1 MNSKEC
7 LELAILEYEKE
18 TIDDENN
25 QWVKNVLKGLKQIKQ
40 DLDRLEQLE
49 IADKNNEGLV
59 RENVELINRNLKLQD
74 DYQKL
79 KERFKKRAELC
90 SEFAEY
96 NRQYEKVLNFL
107 IDKFNLELKGDR
119 LYFLYNNQ
127 YLELDKEKEK
137 LMKETLGY
145 E

>member
-1 MNSKEC
+1 MDIKEAYKVATTNVGYT
-7 LELAILEYEKE
+7 LEEIEEAK
-18 TIDDENN
+18 
-25 QWVKNVLKGLKQIKQ
+25 VVLLKSLGK
-40 DLDRLEQLE
+40 LEQLE
-49 IADKNNEGLV
+49 IANKNNEGLV
-59 RENVELINRNLKLQD
+59 RENVELINRILKLQD

-79 KERFKKRAELC
+79 KEKFKKRAELC

-96 NRQYEKVLNFL
+96 NRQYEKVLDFL

-137 LMKETLGY
+137 LMKETFGY

>member
-1 MNSKEC
+1 MDIKEAYKIATTGVGYTP
-7 LELAILEYEKE
+7 EEIEEAKI
-18 TIDDENN
+18 
-25 QWVKNVLKGLKQIKQ
+25 VLLKSLGK
-40 DLDRLEQLE
+40 LEQLE
-49 IADKNNEGLV
+49 IANKNNEGLV
-59 RENVELINRNLKLQD
+59 RENVELINRILKLQD

-96 NRQYEKVLNFL
+96 NRQYEKVLDFL

-137 LMKETLGY
+137 LMKETFGY

>member
-1 MNSKEC
+1 MDIKEAYKIATTNVGYT
-7 LELAILEYEKE
+7 LEEIEEAK
-18 TIDDENN
+18 
-25 QWVKNVLKGLKQIKQ
+25 VVLLKS
-40 DLDRLEQLE
+40 LDKLEQLE
-49 IADKNNEGLV
+49 VANKNNEGLV

-96 NRQYEKVLNFL
+96 NRQYEKVLDFL

-137 LMKETLGY
+137 LMKETFGY

>member
-1 MNSKEC
+1 MDIKEAYKIATTGVGYTP
-7 LELAILEYEKE
+7 EEIEEAKI
-18 TIDDENN
+18 
-25 QWVKNVLKGLKQIKQ
+25 VLLKSLGK
-40 DLDRLEQLE
+40 LEQLE
-49 IADKNNEGLV
+49 IANKNNEGLV
-59 RENVELINRNLKLQD
+59 RENVELINRILKLQD

-79 KERFKKRAELC
+79 KERFKKRVELC

-96 NRQYEKVLNFL
+96 NRQYEKVLDFL

-137 LMKETLGY
+137 LMKETFGY

>member
-1 MNSKEC
+1 MDIKEAYKIATTSVGYT
-7 LELAILEYEKE
+7 LEEIEEAK
-18 TIDDENN
+18 
-25 QWVKNVLKGLKQIKQ
+25 VVLLKS
-40 DLDRLEQLE
+40 LDKLEQLE
-49 IADKNNEGLV
+49 VANKNNEGLV

-96 NRQYEKVLNFL
+96 SRQYEKVLDFL

-137 LMKETLGY
+137 LMKEALGY